1 MDGATPLARVSDRA
15 FFVFNAVLSSTALA
29 ILAYLLLVRR
39 GTAGELDLSFMPPVN
54 AALNGLAALCL
65 TAGWIAIRRKQQRV
79 HKFLM
84 VSAFAASSLFLVG
97 YLAYHFVHGDT
108 RYQGVGLAR
117 TLYLLLLASHVLLSM
132 AVVPLALTSFFFALR
147 GSFAQHRKVAR
158 VTFPIWLYVS
168 VTGVLV
174 FFVLRGSPTAKDARD
189 SRSPAGALR

>member
-1 MDGATPLARVSDRA
+1 MDGAPPLARVSDRA
-15 FFVFNAVLSSTALA
+15 FFVFNAVLSSAALA
-29 ILAYLLLVRR
+29 VLAWLLLVRR
-39 GTAGELDLSFMPPVN
+39 GTSGTLDLSFMPPVN
-54 AALNGLAALCL
+54 AALNGTAAVCL
-65 TAGWIAIRRKQQRV
+65 TAGYLAIRAKRPRV

-108 RYQGVGLAR
+108 RYQGTGIAR

-147 GSFAQHRKVAR
+147 GSFAKHRRVAR

-168 VTGVLV
+168 ITGVLV
-174 FFVLRGSPTAKDARD
+174 FFVLRGSPTAKDTRD
-189 SRSPAGALR
+189 SRSPPGALR